1 MALTKNSNNSSWI
14 RVMLKANTLL
24 ISGLATLC
32 APVLASDKI
41 NNYQSFTGY
50 TGLINTPNAS
60 VIEVGHIDLG
70 YNNMLDLRGREYV
83 DGHNFIFSAGLFD
96 GLEVSGQIAAESMN
110 DNLFYREGKGQL
122 RDLSFN
128 AKYQIPYIPKD
139 WFTVAVGA
147 KDVGGAANNYETYY
161 AVASKELWDFRF
173 SAGYAVSDRISGQM
187 DGPFAGVEWQPFEW
201 FALQAEHDADAF
213 NAAAKVTV
221 PKKWLYD
228 IGELTLTSRF
238 YSNTDYSEEDTS
250 WGVNFKMPLFTK
262 PEYEAIE
269 SAPEPVVSES
279 DELAYFKLN
288 ANKEPVTIK
297 DPNAHRYFES
307 NKEMTRQ
314 AATLK
319 HALVKDGFESVQVG
333 FNNDKQIVVKFENSI
348 FNRNDLDAIGLVL
361 GRIAQYVS
369 SESAEFNVLM
379 SKQDI
384 PQLSLKGQVDE
395 YREFIVS
402 KKHPEVIV
410 YQGAMPLP
418 RALTWVGLMN
428 TSTPYFKPR
437 VSLSPVLRNNY
448 ATELGVY
455 DFSFAVRADVDVPL
469 WQGAGLN
476 LGGQVHVADSDDYE
490 KDAPFRY
497 YREESEFDR
506 ATLYQTF
513 ALPYG
518 IYNQTQIGYFKDY
531 QDYMGIQNET
541 TWLSPEGRHKVSA
554 NVGYFDYQDFDA
566 HKDIQVVSYQFN
578 WVEQDI
584 TLHAEAGNYFY
595 DDSGF
600 KVESRF
606 WFGDSYLAVYA
617 QDTSVR
623 KIGFAFS
630 IPLTPRKDMNV
641 SRYGQVKGNHAWRHV
656 IDTQVG
662 QSHNNVVFNR
672 AYTPFN
678 NISLDRKFLNQ
689 GRLSKAYVYA
699 NFSRLRDVY
708 LEYK

>member
-1 MALTKNSNNSSWI
+1 
-14 RVMLKANTLL
+14 MLKANTLL

-32 APVLASDKI
+32 TPVLASDKI
-41 NNYQSFTGY
+41 SNYQSFTGY

-60 VIEVGHIDLG
+60 VIDVGHIDIG
-70 YNNMLDLRGREYV
+70 YNNMLDLRGRKYV

-96 GLEVSGQIAAESMN
+96 GLEVSGQIAAVSMN
-110 DNLFYREGKGQL
+110 DNLFYTEGKGQL

-147 KDVGGAANNYETYY
+147 KDIGGAANNYETYY

-213 NAAAKVTV
+213 NAAAKVTI

-333 FNNDKQIVVKFENSI
+333 FNNDKQIAVKFENSV

-361 GRIAQYVS
+361 GRVAQYVT
-369 SESAEFNVLM
+369 SEGAEFNVLM

-554 NVGYFDYQDFDA
+554 NIGYFDYQDFDA
-566 HKDIQVVSYQFN
+566 NKDTQVVSYQFN

-641 SRYGQVKGNHAWRHV
+641 SRYGQVKGNQAWRHV

-672 AYTPFN
+672 AYMPFN